1 MPAPPSRD
9 GSAAITPRTIPT
21 ADALETMSTPEP
33 PDDFQRGYSS
43 RLLDVLIRAGFI
55 AVLAALCYVVF
66 APFLTLMVWAV
77 IIAVT
82 LYPLHQWLARKIGG
96 RQGLSATIIVIGGCV
111 LFIAPTALLMNSF
124 GSSLL
129 DFVRAVQQNT
139 LNIPPPREGIRNWPF
154 VGERIY
160 GFWSQAHSDLPG
172 LVESMQPKIGELA
185 RKALAI
191 VASIGIGLLQFLA
204 SFIVAGIL
212 MAYGD
217 SGARGSRAIFARV
230 IGGDRG

>member
-77 IIAVT
+77 ILAVT
-82 LYPLHQWLARKIGG
+82 LYPLHLRLARRVGG
-96 RQGLSATIIVIGGCV
+96 RQGLAATIVVIAGC
-111 LFIAPTALLMNSF
+111 LLIITPTALL
-124 GSSLL
+124 L
-129 DFVRAVQQNT
+129 
-139 LNIPPPREGIRNWPF
+139 
-154 VGERIY
+154 
-160 GFWSQAHSDLPG
+160 
-172 LVESMQPKIGELA
+172 KIG
-185 RKALAI
+185 R
-191 VASIGIGLLQFLA
+191 ASG
-204 SFIVAGIL
+204 
-212 MAYGD
+212 
-217 SGARGSRAIFARV
+217 RER
-230 IGGDRG
+230 